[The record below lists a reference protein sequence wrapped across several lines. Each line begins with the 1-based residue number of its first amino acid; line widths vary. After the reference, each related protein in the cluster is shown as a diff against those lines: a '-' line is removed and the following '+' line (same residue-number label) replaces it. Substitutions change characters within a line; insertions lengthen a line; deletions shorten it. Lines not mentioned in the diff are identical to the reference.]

1 MKDCMDENQLIQI
14 ALDSGSSKAVV
25 LEQKSIVLNAAFRGM
40 CEANRCGVYGK
51 CYMCPPDVGPIE
63 KLMEK
68 IRSYEKGLFYQV
80 ICPLEDS
87 FDIEG
92 MAEAK
97 KQLVRV
103 SQQLLDRLPPFLGA
117 DALHLSGGGCGLCS
131 PCARV
136 TGEPCR
142 HPDRALPSLESYGMD
157 VYQTTRGTPMK
168 YINGADTVT
177 YFGMVLYREHTDG

>member
-1 MKDCMDENQLIQI
+1 MDENQLIRI
-14 ALDSGSSKAVV
+14 ALEAGASKAVIIAR
-25 LEQKSIVLNAAFRGM
+25 ESIVLNAAFRGM

-51 CYMCPPDVGPIE
+51 CYMCPPDVGPIDD
-63 KLMEK
+63 LMNRVRLFDK
-68 IRSYEKGLFYQV
+68 SLFYQV

-97 KQLVRV
+97 KHLVRV
-103 SQQLLDRLPPFLGA
+103 SQQLLDRLPPILRS

-131 PCARV
+131 SCARI
-136 TGEPCR
+136 TEEPCR
-142 HPDRALPSLESYGMD
+142 HPNRALPSLESYGMD

-168 YINGADTVT
+168 YINGANTVT
-177 YFGMVLYREHTDG
+177 YFGMVLYRERTDG